1 MNKRAFLK
9 RLFATLAGLPLA
21 SRGARAAPRTVLLQ
35 ESPLAGFQYYDGERL
50 WPRLAAGQAVELRR
64 NPRNPHDDRA
74 VEIWR
79 AGHMLGHL
87 PRVENTAVAQMLDRG
102 EPLTARITTLNQ
114 SRGPWERIRLAVYW
128 DPSAPAPAP
137 APRAPDERDRRR
149 YWVREWPQAAVRSD
163 PAARPGP
170 MRAASRSLA
179 KVEGRG

>member
-114 SRGPWERIRLAVYW
+114 SRGPGSGSGWRCTGIRRHRHRRL
-128 DPSAPAPAP
+128 
-137 APRAPDERDRRR
+137 PRAHPTSATGAATGCASGRKRRYGLTRRR
-149 YWVREWPQAAVRSD
+149 GL
-163 PAARPGP
+163 AR
-170 MRAASRSLA
+170 
-179 KVEGRG
+179 